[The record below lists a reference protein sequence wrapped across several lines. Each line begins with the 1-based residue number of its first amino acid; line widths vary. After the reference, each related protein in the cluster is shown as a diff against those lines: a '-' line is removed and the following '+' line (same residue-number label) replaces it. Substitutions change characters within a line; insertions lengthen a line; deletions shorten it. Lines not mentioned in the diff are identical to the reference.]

1 MRDEVFTGLVAL
13 LEERFQEIDSDITVA
28 LGDSNGEYAALKA
41 RLLELERQYPFIE
54 QVVEGKGEL
63 CLTSGQHAGF
73 AEYMRLTDE
82 AENIERMNLYLT
94 GHRDCLAYLKRI
106 GLL

>member
-1 MRDEVFTGLVAL
+1 MKDEVFSGLVEL
-13 LEERFQEIDSDITVA
+13 LEERFQEMDSDITVA
-28 LGDSNGEYAALKA
+28 LKDNDGEYATLKA
-41 RLLELERQYPFIE
+41 QLAELERQYPFIE

-63 CLTSGQHAGF
+63 RLTAEQHARF
-73 AEYMRLTDE
+73 AEYMRITDE

-94 GHRDCLAYLKRI
+94 GHRDCFAYLKRI